1 MLSSVAER
9 VYWLGRYMERV
20 ENSARLIDVYSSML
34 FDLPKNTN
42 IGWDTL
48 LDIIGGNSEFYEK
61 NNTVS
66 ETTVTRFLMTD
77 ANNPSSIF
85 SCLIMLRENARTTR
99 EVIPAEAWEQINE
112 LYLQTKDA
120 VSGGIGRR
128 AKRELLQVMIADC
141 QRLGGLITGSMAH
154 NTAYTFIQLGRF
166 LERSDMT
173 TRIIDVGS
181 FTLLPGF
188 AKLRKKSGLLE
199 PFENTIWMNILRSV
213 GGYQAYR
220 QNVANRVGG
229 EGVVRFLL
237 QDDEFPRAVNFC
249 LNSLSAKLELLPNH
263 DDVQMAVDRV
273 KRITSEANIFHLLE
287 KGLLEFI
294 DELQISIADIHDE
307 LSKTW
312 FGYQSAASPKS
323 QSQN

>member
-20 ENSARLIDVYSSML
+20 ENTARLIDVYSSML
-34 FDLPKNTN
+34 FDMPKNSS
-42 IGWDTL
+42 IGWDVL
-48 LDIIGGNSEFYEK
+48 LDITGSNKAFNEK
-61 NNTVS
+61 NTA
-66 ETTVTRFLMTD
+66 VTEASVVRFLLSD
-77 ANNPSSIF
+77 SSNPSSIF
-85 SCLIMLRENARTTR
+85 SCLVMLRENARTTR

-120 VSGGIGRR
+120 IAGGIGRR
-128 AKRELLQVMIADC
+128 AKRELFQVMIADC
-141 QRLGGLITGSMAH
+141 QRLGGLITGCMAH

-181 FTLLPGF
+181 FTLLPAF
-188 AKLRKKSGLLE
+188 AKFRKKSGFLE
-199 PFENTIWMNILRSV
+199 PFENVIWMNILRSV

-229 EGVVRFLL
+229 EGVVRFML
-237 QDDEFPRAVNFC
+237 QDDEFPRAVTFC
-249 LNSLSAKLELLPNH
+249 LNALSTTLETLPNH
-263 DDVQMAVDRV
+263 DDVQLAVDRV
-273 KRITSEANIFHLLE
+273 KRITAEANVFHLLE

-294 DELQISIADIHDE
+294 DELQISIADIHSE
-307 LSKTW
+307 LTRTW
-312 FGYQSAASPKS
+312 FGHDLEKKQA
-323 QSQN
+323 